1 MNGEPK
7 TDTSKFDHELN
18 GELSDEALDRATAS
32 SVTNFFTAGITKSGI
47 SE

>member
-1 MNGEPK
+1 MNGEPNNNA
-7 TDTSKFDHELN
+7 SKFDDELHE
-18 GELSDEALDRATAS
+18 ELHDEALDRAAAS